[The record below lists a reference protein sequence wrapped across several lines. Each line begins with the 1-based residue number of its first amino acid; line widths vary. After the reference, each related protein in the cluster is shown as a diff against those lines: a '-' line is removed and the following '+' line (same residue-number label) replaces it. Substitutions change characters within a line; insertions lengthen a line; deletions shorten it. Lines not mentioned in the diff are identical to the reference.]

1 MGLGRINTRRRLPG
15 DSQKTLNLR
24 CQILSMRKIERK
36 GAIADQV
43 TWLTGLGLGLTLT
56 MQITTLSSFDFM
68 DPYAVITTISRLFA
82 LVGSY
87 LAIIGLFLIARIP
100 WVESSLGHDRL
111 VVWHRKAMPY
121 ALFFISIHVLL
132 VLLGSAGAN
141 QRVIALQMWDYITGY
156 EWMLAATVGLV
167 LLVMAGI
174 TSYKRVR
181 KKIKYET
188 WWVIHLYTY
197 LGVALSFMHQ
207 VLHGSMFAGHPLNR
221 AYWTGLY
228 LAVAGAI
235 LTWRVAL
242 PLYRSLRYR
251 LRVERIERESSDVFS
266 IYISGRDL
274 DRLDAQGGQFFN
286 WRFLTR
292 DKWIENHPFSLS
304 ATPTETELRITV
316 KVLGDGTASLDRI
329 PTDTRVM
336 IEGPYGVF
344 TQEMA
349 TQNRSAVMIA
359 GGVGITPIR
368 AMIDELPRTTKIDI
382 IYRTRHLEDV
392 VLRDELE
399 SLHSSGRINLHLLAG
414 PRTLY
419 PMDTGLLDTLVPHFR
434 ESDIYI
440 CGPESLIE
448 AVEDVA
454 KINRIPK
461 NQVHHEFFEYQAR

>member
-1 MGLGRINTRRRLPG
+1 M
-15 DSQKTLNLR
+15 K
-24 CQILSMRKIERK
+24 KFERK

-68 DPYAVITTISRLFA
+68 DPYAVITAISRLFA

-100 WVESSLGHDRL
+100 WVERSLGHDRL

-121 ALFFISIHVLL
+121 ALFFIAIHVLL

-141 QRVIALQMWDYITGY
+141 QRVIALQLWDYVTGY
-156 EWMLAATVGLV
+156 EWMLAATVGLI
-167 LLVMAGI
+167 LLVMAGV

-207 VLHGSMFAGHPLNR
+207 ILHGSMFAGHPLNR

-228 LAVAGAI
+228 IAVALSI
-235 LTWRVAL
+235 LTWRFAL
-242 PLYRSLRYR
+242 PLYRSIRHQ

-266 IYISGRDL
+266 IYISGRNIS
-274 DRLDAQGGQFFN
+274 RLQAQGGQFFN

-292 DKWIENHPFSLS
+292 ERWLENHPFSLS
-304 ATPTETELRITV
+304 ATPTDHQLRITV
-316 KVLGDGTASLDRI
+316 KVLGDGTSKLHHI
-329 PTDTRVM
+329 PRGTRVM

-349 TQNRSAVMIA
+349 TQTQRALLIA

-368 AMIDELPRTTKIDI
+368 AMIDELPKGSEIDVL
-382 IYRTRHLEDV
+382 YRARHLEDI

-399 SLHSSGRINLHLLAG
+399 ALHHSGRINLHLLVG
-414 PRTLY
+414 PRTQY
-419 PMDTGLLDTLVPHFR
+419 PIDTELLNRVAPHFR

-448 AVEDVA
+448 AVMKVA
-454 KINRIPK
+454 HENQIP
-461 NQVHHEFFEYQAR
+461 QHQIHHEFFEYQAS